1 MKLLSINKTI
11 ALAAVLSLPGL
22 AFAGEKVD
30 ESLSADA
37 DGVVEI
43 HNVRGKVR
51 VTGWENNTIEVK
63 GELDDLAEKL
73 IFERQ
78 GKVIIIRVEIPRRN
92 INHGDGSNLVIK
104 IPKGNRVDFNGVSS
118 DFLIEDV
125 NGGMDVRIV
134 SGDIDII
141 NVHKQ
146 LYVSAVSGD
155 ITIKDSSGNAKLG
168 TVSGDI
174 KGTFTSTDISADT
187 VSGDLRLH
195 LAEFDSLTA
204 NSVNGEVWVSGQL
217 NDSGKAKCS
226 TVNGDITLAFD
237 RAINA
242 RVKVKTGPGGD
253 INNKISSDKV
263 EHIFPNQQKLKM
275 TLGDGSAVIKIGTV
289 NGSVTLKGS
298 N

>member
-1 MKLLSINKTI
+1 MKIISINKMI
-11 ALAAVLSLPGL
+11 ILATLTTLSGL
-22 AFAGEKVD
+22 AFAGEKVN
-30 ESLSADA
+30 ESLQADA
-37 DGVVEI
+37 EGVVEI
-43 HNVRGKVR
+43 HNVRGKIR
-51 VTGWENNTIEVK
+51 VTGWDENIIEVS

-73 IFERQ
+73 TFERQ
-78 GKVIIIRVEIPRRN
+78 DKVILIRVEMPRKN
-92 INHGDGSNLVIK
+92 INHGDGSNLTIR

-125 NGGMDVRIV
+125 DGGMDVRIV

-155 ITIKDSSGNAKLG
+155 VTIKKSSGNAKLG

-174 KGTFTSTDISADT
+174 KGKFVGSNISADT

-195 LAEFDSLTA
+195 LKDFDSLSA
-204 NSVNGEVWVSGQL
+204 KSVNGDVWVTGQL
-217 NDSGKAKCS
+217 NDSGNAKLGS
-226 TVNGDITLAFD
+226 VNGDITLAFE
-237 RAINA
+237 RAVNA

-253 INNKISSDKV
+253 IDNKISDDKV
-263 EHIFPNQQKLKM
+263 EHIFPNQQKLQM
-275 TLGDGSAVIKIGTV
+275 TLGDGSALIKIGTV

>member
-1 MKLLSINKTI
+1 MIV
-11 ALAAVLSLPGL
+11 LAAILSLSGL
-22 AFAGEKVD
+22 AYAGEKVD
-30 ESLSADA
+30 KSLSADA
-37 DGVVEI
+37 EGIVEI
-43 HNVRGKVR
+43 HNVRGKIR
-51 VTGWENNTIEVK
+51 VTGWDKNKIEVS

-78 GKVIIIRVEIPRRN
+78 GKVIIVRVEMPKRN
-92 INHGDGSNLVIK
+92 INKGDGSNLTIH

-125 NGGMDVRIV
+125 EGGMDVRIV

-146 LYVSAVSGD
+146 LYVSAVSSD
-155 ITIKDSSGNAKLG
+155 ITIKNSSGNAKMG

-174 KGTFTSTDISADT
+174 KGKFSGKNISADT

-195 LAEFDSLTA
+195 LKDFDSLSA
-204 NSVNGEVWVSGQL
+204 KSVNGDVWVSGQL
-217 NDSGKAKCS
+217 NDSGNAKLG
-226 TVNGDITLAFD
+226 TVNGDITLAFE
-237 RAINA
+237 RAVNA

-253 INNKISSDKV
+253 INNKISDDEV
-263 EHIFPNQQKLKM
+263 EDIFPNQQKLQM
-275 TLGDGSAVIKIGTV
+275 TLGDGSALIKIGTV